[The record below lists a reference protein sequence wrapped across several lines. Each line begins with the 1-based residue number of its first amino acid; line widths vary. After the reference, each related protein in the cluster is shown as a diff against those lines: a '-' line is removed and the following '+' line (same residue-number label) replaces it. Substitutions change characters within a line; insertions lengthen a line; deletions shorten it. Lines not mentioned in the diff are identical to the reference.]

1 MVGLAATKCQCQ
13 SGPSVKKEKTLYAL
27 AALIL
32 FGSGLML
39 FILAANEQSV
49 LSRGSPAP
57 TWTPLQNLIA
67 QGPAANKHVE
77 LVDFYFGKN
86 YIYTAKFVQFQ
97 DVYVPVFPE
106 GAPEN
111 GANLHVLIWI
121 RNDRNSNQRLIQ
133 SDQDLDRFVRE
144 FNQHP
149 RPLSGVLQKPTERVR
164 TLTAEAY
171 PGTNPQSLD
180 VLWARDFPTQQ
191 SATCS
196 GRFAR
201 SASWEQGFSAWHIG
215 GSPSLPPHMSPCEYR
230 EGTNTCSGLLSF

>member
-1 MVGLAATKCQCQ
+1 MAQNFRN
-13 SGPSVKKEKTLYAL
+13 EK
-27 AALIL
+27 
-32 FGSGLML
+32 G
-39 FILAANEQSV
+39 
-49 LSRGSPAP
+49 
-57 TWTPLQNLIA
+57 QNFRNR
-67 QGPAANKHVE
+67 Q

-171 PGTNPQSLD
+171 PGTNAQSLD

-191 SATCS
+191 SANVLWTICAICFVGAGIFGVAYRRQS
-196 GRFAR
+196 L
-201 SASWEQGFSAWHIG
+201 
-215 GSPSLPPHMSPCEYR
+215 SPAAHVAV
-230 EGTNTCSGLLSF
+230 